1 MPKGSKQRKPC
12 KLFIPHR
19 EMDKPFLEIQF
30 LQTHLIKDK
39 ELYRSMID
47 DVYESVFKYINF
59 LDFGLNQTY
68 TSEAFSFYYIPDEKT
83 DANLL
88 ILYQMLKNIIE
99 FCPPVSIYWKNI
111 QDDKIIDERINDKVE
126 NIS

>member
-1 MPKGSKQRKPC
+1 MPKGSKQIKPC

-111 QDDKIIDERINDKVE
+111 KDDKIIDERINDKVE

>member
-1 MPKGSKQRKPC
+1 MPKGSKQIKPC

-88 ILYQMLKNIIE
+88 LL
-99 FCPPVSIYWKNI
+99 
-111 QDDKIIDERINDKVE
+111 
-126 NIS
+126 